1 MRFALLFPG
10 QGCQYIGMCAKLI
23 EEYQAAYE
31 VFEEANRALGYDIR
45 SLILKGNIEELTLSK
60 NAQPAVVTAGY
71 ALYRVFEEQ
80 IGIKP
85 FCAAGHSLGEITA
98 LVCAGAVSFP
108 MALYLPEK
116 EGNYASSDG
125 SKEGRSGV
133 VVDLKFRY
141 WKASSNP
148 FKPKNM

>member
-85 FCAAGHSLGEITA
+85 FVLRDIAWARLRLLFA
-98 LVCAGAVSFP
+98 RVRFLFP

-116 EGNYASSDG
+116 EGKLCIKRWIKRRGDP
-125 SKEGRSGV
+125 E
-133 VVDLKFRY
+133 L
-141 WKASSNP
+141 
-148 FKPKNM
+148 